1 MPKKA
6 ERETADEVRSRE
18 SADYVGP
25 SNGPPMVV
33 LLRNP
38 MNQFIGLQAGR

>member
-1 MPKKA
+1 
-6 ERETADEVRSRE
+6 
-18 SADYVGP
+18 
-25 SNGPPMVV
+25 MVV